1 MYYVRYTN
9 DHFSNLFI
17 VLWHL
22 LVLMVAALNLN
33 TLDHILHKLVSKK
46 KKAFGEIFYAV
57 TQQVQ
62 MNLIFTDKCYG
73 YPAMSKSPKQL
84 LYVFMKRIGQF

>member
-62 MNLIFTDKCYG
+62 MNLIFTDKC
-73 YPAMSKSPKQL
+73 
-84 LYVFMKRIGQF
+84 LYVMVILQCQKVQNNCSMYL